1 MSTLSDDWMTF
12 ILSAPRVNCAHGNI
26 EKGKTHIVQKPSM
39 GRGNSELLR
48 KKNYIRKELNKRVL
62 EDRTI

>member
-26 EKGKTHIVQKPSM
+26 EKGKTHIVQRLSM
-39 GRGNSELLR
+39 GRGNSELPRR
-48 KKNYIRKELNKRVL
+48 KKLYKKGVQL
-62 EDRTI
+62 ESA